1 MATTATYKFIWPQ
14 GMLKLCHQIGINSP
28 CSSSNNIS
36 NTSNISSGKSRT
48 TATGAA
54 NVAARM
60 FWFSEPATSVA
71 LQRQF
76 VCNVQSKM
84 LLGVNL
90 MRAAATSQK
99 WQQQQPRACKQIR
112 ATYLPAKMRL

>member
-1 MATTATYKFIWPQ
+1 
-14 GMLKLCHQIGINSP
+14 
-28 CSSSNNIS
+28 
-36 NTSNISSGKSRT
+36 
-48 TATGAA
+48 
-54 NVAARM
+54 M